1 MLRQRAKGGAPMTE
15 ETAAALYYV
24 GLILFAGAIWIAW
37 GMAGMPTS

>member
-1 MLRQRAKGGAPMTE
+1 MTE